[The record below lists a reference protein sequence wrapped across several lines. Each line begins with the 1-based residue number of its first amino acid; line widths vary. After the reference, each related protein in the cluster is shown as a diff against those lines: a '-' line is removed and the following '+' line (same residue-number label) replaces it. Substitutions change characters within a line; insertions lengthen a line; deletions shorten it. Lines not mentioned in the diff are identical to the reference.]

1 MTWRG
6 KKDLCIWFLW
16 FVPAVLTIPSLLAS
30 DVDSSALQKDAAL
43 VLSASGQV
51 STERKGQD
59 WAIGRAERVWVTKPI
74 VTGEDGYAS
83 FQVAGGTTFE
93 LFAHTSVVFR
103 ENPGNPQD
111 LLDMETG
118 RVRVQVHAS
127 AEETPTRIVT
137 PVATITSRGPSA
149 FAIAV
154 DDEDGSAR
162 VDVQQGEVVVQHAL
176 LPRSSPVIVRAGDA
190 IAVEADEPL
199 ISRRLDRGSLYR
211 YAFHTVWKTLGS
223 AIPGHF
229 FKPGDDLEI
238 EGQIFASARAPFC
251 DWNSR

>member
-1 MTWRG
+1 VAWRS
-6 KKDLCIWFLW
+6 KKDLWNWFLR
-16 FVPAVLTIPSLLAS
+16 FVPAIFTIPSLLAS
-30 DVDSSALQKDAAL
+30 EVDSSALQKDAAL

-51 STERKGQD
+51 STEQKGQD
-59 WAIGRAERVWVTKPI
+59 WAIGRAERIWVTKPI

-93 LFAHTSVVFR
+93 VFAHTRLVFR
-103 ENPGNPQD
+103 KNPGNPQD

-118 RVRVQVHAS
+118 RVSVQVHAS

-137 PVATITSRGPSA
+137 PVAVITSRGPSA

-162 VDVQQGEVVVQHAL
+162 VDVQQGEVAVQHAL
-176 LPRSSPVIVRAGDA
+176 LPRSNPVIVRAGDA
-190 IAVEADEPL
+190 IAVQADEPL
-199 ISRRLDRGSLYR
+199 ISRTLDRGSLYR

-223 AIPGHF
+223 AIPGHL
-229 FKPGDDLEI
+229 FKPGNDFESG
-238 EGQIFASARAPFC
+238 GQIIARARAPFC
-251 DWNSR
+251 D